1 MVKSRDQRRE
11 ELPCSSM
18 VRLQELEVK
27 EASGLEQLVHLQQE
41 MS

>member
-1 MVKSRDQRRE
+1 MVKSQDQRRE
-11 ELPCSSM
+11 GLQCSSM

-27 EASGLEQLVHLQQE
+27 EALGLEQRVYLQQE